1 MAIEKIIDLQIQSNA
16 DQAEKSVGTL
26 KQQLKAAKAEVLAL
40 SDEFGVTSQ
49 QAIHAAERAA
59 ELGHEIA
66 AANKLVKTFNPSAT
80 LNSTTQA
87 LGSVKEGFEVAS
99 STMKTFGA
107 ESTQLEGALGKVG
120 LAMEFTSGITAI
132 QESVGAYKN
141 LGATLKSFS
150 IVQKTIT
157 AAQWLW
163 NAAMA
168 ANPIGAVVAAV
179 AALIAAGYA
188 LTKYFMSNAEAS
200 HKNEEAIKE
209 NSKALEQQVKA
220 AEKNTEAFDINQ
232 KQKLAMAKASGKSA
246 EEIRKL
252 ELKLIDEKIAFE
264 KSSREIA
271 KNTYYKNEN
280 ALASLKASGA
290 NEEQI
295 KNQEEVTKKSLTEFG
310 KQTKNLNDS
319 VKEKA
324 AIINRH
330 QVEIRTGE
338 TKHNDELKKKADE
351 KAEDDKKKR
360 YENNKEELKDA
371 LDNTELSFNQK
382 RDLIKKNSLLEIE
395 DKKDFL
401 REVDKEEKAFIKKTQ
416 EEKLEQERAFAKTS
430 RDAQM
435 AEGVKAMEDIDT
447 AKKANADMLLTEQEL
462 AIKNEQEAYRIKKEN
477 AIKAGYDEKTGL
489 QELETEHWNKIN
501 DINLTAQEKKKKLDK
516 ESAAA
521 ELELINLN
529 KKAKLDAADA
539 VANTMSAMSELL
551 GKETAAG
558 KAAAVASATI
568 NTFSSAQKAYDA
580 TVGIPF
586 VGPVLA
592 PINAGIAIM
601 AGIKNVKS
609 ILAVKT
615 PGGGGGGS
623 APSGGAAAQ
632 AGVTAPSF
640 NVVGS
645 SSTNQLAQTIGQQQQ
660 QPVQAY
666 VVANNVTTA
675 QSLQRNIIESATI
688 GG

>member
-40 SDEFGVTSQ
+40 SDQFGLTSQ

-59 ELGHEIA
+59 ELGHEIS
-66 AANKLVKTFNPSAT
+66 AANKLVKTFNPSTT

-99 STMKTFGA
+99 HSMKSFGV
-107 ESTQLEGALGKVG
+107 ESTQLEGALGKVS
-120 LAMEFTSGITAI
+120 LAMEFSSGITQI
-132 QESVGAYKN
+132 QESQESFKR
-141 LGATLKSFS
+141 LGATLKSYS
-150 IVQKTIT
+150 IVQKAIT
-157 AAQWLW
+157 AGQWLW
-163 NAAMA
+163 NAALM
-168 ANPIGAVVAAV
+168 ANPIGAIVVAIT
-179 AALIAAGYA
+179 ALIAAGYA
-188 LTKYFMSNAEAS
+188 LTKYFMANAEAS
-200 HKNEEAIKE
+200 HKNEEAIKQ
-209 NSKALEQQVKA
+209 NSKALNEQIKTA
-220 AEKNTEAFDINQ
+220 NKNTEAFDINS

-252 ELKLIDEKIAFE
+252 ELKLADEKIAFE

-271 KNTYYKNEN
+271 QNTFYKNQN
-280 ALASLKASGA
+280 ALATLKAAGA
-290 NEEQI
+290 DEEQI
-295 KNQEEVTKKSLTEFG
+295 KNQEEVTKKSLEEFG

-324 AIINRH
+324 AIINRQ
-330 QVEIRTGE
+330 QVEIRTSE
-338 TKHNDELKKKADE
+338 TKNNEDLKN
-351 KAEDDKKKR
+351 KR
-360 YENNKEELKDA
+360 YENNKQELQDT
-371 LDNTELSFNQK
+371 LSNTELSFNQK
-382 RDLIKKNSLLEIE
+382 RNLINKNSLLEID
-395 DKKDFL
+395 DKNDFL
-401 REVDKEEKAFIKKTQ
+401 REIDKQEKAFIKKTQ
-416 EEKLEQERAFAKTS
+416 EEKLEQERAFAKTL
-430 RDAQM
+430 RETQM
-435 AEGVKAMEDIDT
+435 AESFKAQDDII
-447 AKKANADMLLTEQEL
+447 AAQKANADMLLTEQQL
-462 AIKNEQEAYRIKKEN
+462 AIKNEEEAYRIKKEN

-501 DINLTAQEKKKKLDK
+501 DINLTAQEKQKATDKANSDAKIKLT
-516 ESAAA
+516 
-521 ELELINLN
+521 ELE

-539 VANTMSAMSELL
+539 VANTLSAMSDLL

-558 KAAAVASATI
+558 KAAAIASATI

-580 TVGIPF
+580 TVGIPY
-586 VGPVLA
+586 VGPILA
-592 PINAGIAIM
+592 PINAGIAIA

-609 ILAVKT
+609 ILAVKV

-640 NVVGS
+640 NVVGAS
-645 SSTNQLAQTIGQQQQ
+645 GTNQLAQSIGAQQQ
-660 QPVQAY
+660 QPIRTY
-666 VVANNVTTA
+666 VVSNDVTTA